1 MRIRR
6 IVVAIDASPASVAA
20 LEAAAEFAAA
30 LQAEVLGLFVEDIN
44 LLRWSSLPFAREVGA
59 LSAERRR
66 LSGEEMERQLRFQA
80 ERAREALAAV
90 ERRLGV
96 RTSFRIAR
104 GTVAEQLIKALK
116 AEDLLSLGARGWAA
130 GRGLG
135 STARTVAFTARGR
148 VLILPHGARLAAPA
162 AVLFDGSPAGNE
174 ALETALAIA
183 GGGPRDV
190 HVYCV
195 AETAQAGEQLA
206 RQAADRLGPR
216 GEGMLYRQ
224 VKPKDLPRVAPAI
237 RAAGANTL
245 VVPGPSD
252 LIPNGVIESV
262 VTEFPGPAL
271 VVRVTE

>member
-20 LEAAAEFAAA
+20 LEAAAELAAA
-30 LQAEVLGLFVEDIN
+30 LEAEVLGLFVEDIN
-44 LLRWSSLPFAREVGA
+44 LLRLSSLPFAHEVGA
-59 LSAERRR
+59 LSATRRR
-66 LSGEEMERQLRFQA
+66 LSGVDMERQLRFQA

-104 GTVAEQLIKALK
+104 GTVAEQLINALK
-116 AEDLLSLGARGWAA
+116 AEDLLSLGARGWAS

-135 STARTVAFTARGR
+135 STARTVAFTSRGR
-148 VLILPHGARLAAPA
+148 VLILPHGARLTGPA
-162 AVLFDGSPAGNE
+162 AVLFDGSPSGVE

-183 GGGPRDV
+183 GGRPRDV

-195 AETAQAGEQLA
+195 AETEKDGEHLA
-206 RQAADRLGPR
+206 RQAADHLGPG
-216 GEGMLYRQ
+216 GEGILYRQ
-224 VKPKDLPRVAPAI
+224 VKPKDLPRATPAI
-237 RAAGANTL
+237 RTAGANTL
-245 VVPGPSD
+245 VVPGSSD
-252 LIPNGVIESV
+252 LIADGVIETV

-271 VVRVTE
+271 VVRVRE